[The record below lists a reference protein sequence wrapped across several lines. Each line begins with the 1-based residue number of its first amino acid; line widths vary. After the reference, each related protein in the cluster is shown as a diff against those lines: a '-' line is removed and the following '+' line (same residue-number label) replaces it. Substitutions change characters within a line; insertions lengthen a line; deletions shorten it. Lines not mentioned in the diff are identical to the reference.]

1 MFYIQVHSSKLILGP
16 DTRCSNCK
24 TGSTS
29 LWRRDVSGAP
39 VCNACGLYCKMHGQ
53 KRPISMRKDI
63 IKGRKRK
70 QAAKGRKKRN
80 TVLGKCLVN
89 TDQSKI
95 EILTNFRRPV
105 I

>member
-1 MFYIQVHSSKLILGP
+1 M
-16 DTRCSNCK
+16 
-24 TGSTS
+24 
-29 LWRRDVSGAP
+29 SGAP
-39 VCNACGLYCKMHGQ
+39 VCNACGLYFKMHGQ

-63 IKGRKRK
+63 IRGRKRK